1 MSAILLAQALGYL
14 RPQFSRAEVEELRPY
29 GGEFTVAEIGA
40 VSYTCPAIL
49 VTVLGFSP
57 KHDSRRLQGRHVR
70 QVRMAAFVAVKDG
83 DRVRRMAGA
92 QALAE
97 KLAMLIKLWTP
108 DCTGLAEQLAPMEPD
123 DSPAAEN
130 LYGRAVDAK
139 GQALWL
145 VSWAQCVK
153 PAVPLPE
160 LVDLLTVEIT
170 DITRQGSTPAST
182 PDNPAPIVVTDDIQ
196 FGPLNT

>member
-1 MSAILLAQALGYL
+1 MSAILLAQALAYL
-14 RPQFSRAEVEELRPY
+14 RPQFTRAEVEELRPY

-49 VTVLGFSP
+49 VTVLGWSP
-57 KHDSRRLQGRHVR
+57 MHDSKRLQGRHVR
-70 QVRMAAFVAVKDG
+70 LVRMAAFVAVKDG
-83 DRVRRMAGA
+83 DRVRRLAGA

-130 LYGRAVDAK
+130 LYGRAIDLK

-153 PAVPLPE
+153 PAVPLPA

-170 DITRQGSTPAST
+170 DIARQGTAPAAGGDGSAQVT
-182 PDNPAPIVVTDDIQ
+182 VTDEVR
-196 FGPLNT
+196 FGGPI